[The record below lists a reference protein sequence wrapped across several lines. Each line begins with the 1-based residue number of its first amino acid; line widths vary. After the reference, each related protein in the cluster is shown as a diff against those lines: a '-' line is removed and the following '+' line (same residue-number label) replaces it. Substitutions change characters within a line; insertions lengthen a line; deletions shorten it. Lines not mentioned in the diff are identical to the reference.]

1 MSGHKKS
8 PGELRP
14 PGAADKGLSTMRTK
28 LLYHEN
34 ICLTRGIS
42 MGESSIK
49 SGRKKG
55 FVVLFRSAAQD
66 GRLSLEARGLF
77 ALMVSL
83 PEDWEYTV
91 SGLAVK
97 AGCGREKVRRLLKE
111 LQSVG
116 YLIREQSHDSGGK
129 FGGNVYVLQDEAPL
143 PENPSNGEAENAPL
157 PENTVNGENRQRETP
172 SAGFP
177 PQQNKD
183 LTEEETKK
191 PPKAPQG
198 GKRPSKYDLTEDAK
212 PVLQAYVG
220 EDGELHRALADL
232 IEIRVAKKAINS
244 KRAIVSLLRE
254 LDRLSEGRRV
264 DKLLLIR
271 QSVSNSWKSVFPLRQ
286 SGGQRAEPSP
296 PTLVAR
302 EEVPTW

>member
-1 MSGHKKS
+1 
-8 PGELRP
+8 
-14 PGAADKGLSTMRTK
+14 
-28 LLYHEN
+28 
-34 ICLTRGIS
+34 
-42 MGESSIK
+42 MGESSVK

-111 LQSVG
+111 LQAVG

-143 PENPSNGEAENAPL
+143 PEN
-157 PENTVNGENRQRETP
+157 TVNGENRQRETP

-183 LTEEETKK
+183 STEKKKEK

-198 GKRPSKYDLTEDAK
+198 GRRTHKYDLAEDAV
-212 PVLQAYVG
+212 PILQAYVG
-220 EDGELHRALADL
+220 EDRELHRALGAF
-232 IEIRVAKKAINS
+232 IQQRVELRAINS
-244 KRAIVSLLRE
+244 KRAVKMLLGE
-254 LDRLSEGRRV
+254 LDRLSEGRRE
-264 DKLLLIR
+264 DKLLLIQ
-271 QSVSNSWKSVFPLRQ
+271 QSMANSWKSVFPLRK
-286 SGGQRAEPSP
+286 GGGGEAAGEPAA
-296 PTLVAR
+296 LVSR